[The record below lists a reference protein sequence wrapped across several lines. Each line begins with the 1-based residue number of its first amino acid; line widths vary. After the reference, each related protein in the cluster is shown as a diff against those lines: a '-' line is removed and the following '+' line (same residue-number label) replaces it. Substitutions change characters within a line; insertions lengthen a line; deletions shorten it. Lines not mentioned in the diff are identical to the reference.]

1 MMKPGIGAY
10 DEFKALFDK
19 YSKEAG
25 KKQYLI
31 PYFIAAHPGST
42 DEDMLNLA
50 LWLKKNNFHLDQ
62 VQTFTP
68 TPMAMAT
75 TMYHSGKNPL
85 HKVTGDS
92 EIVDTAKSGKQRK
105 LHKAFLRYYDP
116 ENWPT
121 LRDGLKRMGRA
132 DLIGNGERHLVP
144 PPGSEQE
151 AAHERGERKH
161 LPLVAE
167 ARNAAPKG
175 RVIEVAPRRNAE
187 RGQARA
193 GARAQAAAPFTPP
206 PGKAKAGILSTIKA
220 KPKAGR
226 K

>member
-1 MMKPGIGAY
+1 MKPGIGAY
-10 DEFKALFDK
+10 DAFKELFEK
-19 YSKEAG
+19 YSREAG

-31 PYFIAAHPGST
+31 PYFIAAHPGCT

-75 TMYHSGKNPL
+75 TMYHTRKNPL
-85 HKVTGDS
+85 HKVSEDS
-92 EIVDTAKSGKQRK
+92 EVVETARSGKVRK

-116 ENWPT
+116 ENWPI
-121 LRDGLKRMGRA
+121 LREALKRMGRS

-144 PPGSEQE
+144 PPGGTMAEP
-151 AAHERGERKH
+151 AALPGMERKRG
-161 LPLVAE
+161 PQIPV
-167 ARNAAPKG
+167 G
-175 RVIEVAPRRNAE
+175 RAE
-187 RGQARA
+187 RPQGRGRSERA
-193 GARAQAAAPFTPP
+193 AVSAAPFTPP
-206 PGKAKAGILSTIKA
+206 PGKVKASILSTIKA
-220 KPKAGR
+220 KPKAGAGR

>member
-85 HKVTGDS
+85 AKVTEES
-92 EIVDTAKSGKQRK
+92 EVVETAKSGKTRK

-116 ENWPT
+116 ENWPV
-121 LRDGLKRMGRA
+121 LREGLKRMGRG
-132 DLIGNGERHLVP
+132 DLIGNGERHLIP

-151 AAHERGERKH
+151 AAAQRGERKN

-167 ARNAAPKG
+167 ARSAAPKG
-175 RVIEVAPRRNAE
+175 RVIEVAPRRNNE
-187 RGQARA
+187 RNGR
-193 GARAQAAAPFTPP
+193 GGGRSEPAPSMAP
-206 PGKAKAGILSTIKA
+206 PGKAKPGILSTIKA
-220 KPKAGR
+220 KPKAAGR

>member
-1 MMKPGIGAY
+1 
-10 DEFKALFDK
+10 
-19 YSKEAG
+19 
-25 KKQYLI
+25 
-31 PYFIAAHPGST
+31 
-42 DEDMLNLA
+42 MLNLA

-85 HKVTGDS
+85 HKVTEDS
-92 EIVDTAKSGKQRK
+92 EVVETAKSGKTRK

-116 ENWPT
+116 ENWPV
-121 LRDGLKRMGRA
+121 LREGLKRMGRG

-144 PPGSEQE
+144 ASGGGDEPVPQQ
-151 AAHERGERKH
+151 RGERRM
-161 LPLVAE
+161 PG
-167 ARNAAPKG
+167 AAPKG
-175 RVIEVAPRRNAE
+175 RVFEVAPK
-187 RGQARA
+187 RGQERTKAP
-193 GARAQAAAPFTPP
+193 APFMAPP
-206 PGKAKAGILSTIKA
+206 SKVKPSILSTIKA

>member
-1 MMKPGIGAY
+1 
-10 DEFKALFDK
+10 
-19 YSKEAG
+19 
-25 KKQYLI
+25 
-31 PYFIAAHPGST
+31 
-42 DEDMLNLA
+42 MLNLA

-85 HKVTGDS
+85 HKVTEDS
-92 EIVDTAKSGKQRK
+92 EEVITAKSGKTRK

-121 LRDGLKRMGRA
+121 LREGLKRMGRA

-144 PPGSEQE
+144 PAGAEQDV
-151 AAHERGERKH
+151 APQRGGERR
-161 LPLVAE
+161 PPVAP
-167 ARNAAPKG
+167 RSDAPKG
-175 RVIEVAPRRNAE
+175 RVIEVATRRNGRGAE
-187 RGQARA
+187 RRGEP
-193 GARAQAAAPFTPP
+193 APFMAPP
-206 PGKAKAGILSTIKA
+206 SKAKAGILSTIKS